1 MMRFSGIGPNSASR
15 SFTSCPA
22 SIKGPPNA
30 SRPSGGRCSRG
41 MRLPMEGWGGLMRSI
56 FMMTIVM
63 FDGRTERFPVF
74 SLNRPYTLYHK
85 VYDKSRVN
93 LFQNFLSYQRIGQNI
108 AIVGQQMTDSVLAT
122 RSQLSIADFIL

>member
-1 MMRFSGIGPNSASR
+1 
-15 SFTSCPA
+15 
-22 SIKGPPNA
+22 
-30 SRPSGGRCSRG
+30 

-122 RSQLSIADFIL
+122 RSQLSIADFILQSRLDYAGNVQRRINIEVGARFKIRSRRGNEAESLQFSS